1 MKLTVI
7 SDIEI
12 SLDVVNQINDHL
24 EKGIPFILYDNKDH
38 YMRCYP
44 MQRRIRIYA
53 NGECAVED
61 QLSDAETFVIR
72 IQSGLMLYKN
82 FFSLVDE
89 APKTYK
95 NDITVLEENLVVIE
109 EPQSEIIEYEEDKL
123 LD

>member
-7 SDIEI
+7 SDMEI
-12 SLDVVNQINDHL
+12 SLDVLNQINDHL
-24 EKGIPFILYDNKDH
+24 EKGIPFILYDSKDQ

-89 APKTYK
+89 APKIHHGNGETK
-95 NDITVLEENLVVIE
+95 LIE
-109 EPQSEIIEYEEDKL
+109 EPEMDGMEYEEDKL

>member
-7 SDIEI
+7 SDMEI
-12 SLDVVNQINDHL
+12 SLDVLNQINDHL

-72 IQSGLMLYKN
+72 VQSGLMIYKN

-89 APKTYK
+89 APRSLPGKPGIMLIDDDQT
-95 NDITVLEENLVVIE
+95 NET
-109 EPQSEIIEYEEDKL
+109 EYEEDKL
-123 LD
+123 LNLLD